1 MNFCTLVSVEKLSV
15 LRLEMRD
22 VLDKRVRESKGKFGD
37 TQADLRSH
45 SWRSH
50 HEVIAGLLC
59 ARHYALS
66 FHIYSLSDLHKR
78 LNCLLRA
85 TE

>member
-1 MNFCTLVSVEKLSV
+1 MNFCAVVYTEKLSV

-22 VLDKRVRESKGKFGD
+22 VLDRESKSRFRD

-66 FHIYSLSDLHKR
+66 FHIHSLCDLHKR
-78 LNCLLRA
+78 LNYLLRV
-85 TE
+85 TQ